1 MGRSADTYRWT
12 YFLNLQRKW
21 NERLPDFTRGPK
33 DSIFPSCLAS
43 TADKQLTGN
52 LLGSDIN
59 RQSQVP
65 LIQAHIACKLA
76 LINLKP
82 RGSTRNEMFLEGADT
97 VNERVGYTVSLI
109 TQTILMPR
117 ADLKVPLP
125 FLGRPPP
132 PPFTSGYLGKERSR
146 SGMDQRPPHSFIDR
160 EACVINGSRSHC
172 SCREKRSF
180 CSLRAQL
187 PALLI
192 ILRF

>member
-52 LLGSDIN
+52 PLGSDIN

-65 LIQAHIACKLA
+65 LIQTHTACKLA

-97 VNERVGYTVSLI
+97 VNESVGYAVSLI

-132 PPFTSGYLGKERSR
+132 PPSPLAISGKERSP
-146 SGMDQRPPHSFIDR
+146 SGKDQRPPTPSADR
-160 EACVINGSRSHC
+160 EAVSLMVQGHIAAVERKGHSVPSVH
-172 SCREKRSF
+172 SF
-180 CSLRAQL
+180 
-187 PALLI
+187 LLC
-192 ILRF
+192 